1 MKVSRHTD
9 EIKNRQFF
17 SVFLTTLFGNLG
29 SLIAGFADGVL
40 TGSFLGSDAM
50 AAYGIVSPY
59 FMLTT
64 LLSLPFILSAQALCT
79 AELGRGHEET
89 AIKIFSFALWTS
101 VILSAVVSLIGF
113 AFAERFAVLLGAND
127 SIPAVK
133 AEAVRYLRNLFP
145 GTAFFCFMS
154 VAFAA
159 LQIDG
164 ASGLV
169 KLSAA
174 LVGIV
179 DVIGNLLNVFVFH
192 GGLGGMGTATSVSY
206 IVAALAL
213 LPYFMRR
220 KALFSLEPGLY
231 SLKYAGRVFSANY
244 TETILW
250 FLRIVSPVIVNRIIL
265 SYSGVTAM
273 SAMSAQKNLLSL
285 VSIVFYGLGDATIM
299 ELAMC
304 YGESDRTSTE
314 ETLRCILKWMF
325 VFTIPLELLMLL
337 FSSQITGLYCDASDA
352 ELFRIT
358 TVAVV
363 TLALT
368 VPFTAAAKVY
378 LRALQAAEKNRYAML
393 LNIMQVIVLPC
404 SLTLLLCSIDGNTG
418 AFAAYT
424 VSELIAGVTGWLLYK
439 TAMKQPDTFP
449 IPEEKIFRGTAETP
463 EQVVGLSEQISRFCR
478 NNGCGKKLSYKLSLC
493 AEEMGAAIIQ
503 EALYSDSSS
512 SPFVSFIVLIDSGT
526 VVMRLKDNCPDQ
538 NLRERAL
545 MWKPDGE
552 QPERFIGI
560 RMAMELASS
569 FKYTRLLDVNN
580 TVITFASQ
588 AEAELKNV

>member
-1 MKVSRHTD
+1 MKISHHAD

-17 SVFLTTLFGNLG
+17 SVFVSTLFSSLG

-59 FMLTT
+59 FMLNA
-64 LLSLPFILSAQALCT
+64 LLSLPFMLSAQALCT

-89 AIKIFSFALWTS
+89 AKKIFSFALWTS
-101 VILSAVVSLIGF
+101 VILSAAVSLIGF
-113 AFAERFAVLLGAND
+113 GFAEPLTVWLGADD

-145 GTAFFCFMS
+145 GSVFYCFMS

-164 ASGLV
+164 ATGLV
-169 KLSAA
+169 KLSAV
-174 LVGIV
+174 LVAV
-179 DVIGNLLNVFVFH
+179 FDVVGDLLNVFVFH
-192 GGLGGMGTATSVSY
+192 GGLGGMGIATAISY
-206 IVAALAL
+206 IAAALAL

-220 KALFSLEPGLY
+220 KALFSLRLELY

-265 SYSGVTAM
+265 SLSGVASMTAM
-273 SAMSAQKNLLSL
+273 STQRNLLSL
-285 VSIVFYGLGDATIM
+285 VSIVFYGLGDAAIM
-299 ELAMC
+299 QLAVC
-304 YGESDRTSTE
+304 YGESDRVSAA

-325 VFTIPLELLMLL
+325 VFTMPLEILMLL
-337 FSSQITGLYCDASDA
+337 FSSQIAGLYCAPSDA
-352 ELFRIT
+352 ALFRIT

-363 TLALT
+363 TLALS

-378 LRALQAAEKNRYAML
+378 LRALQAAEKNRYAMI
-393 LNIMQVIVLPC
+393 LNLMQVILLPC
-404 SLTLLLCSIDGNTG
+404 SLTLLLCTVDANTG
-418 AFAAYT
+418 AFGAYT
-424 VSELIAGVTGWLLYK
+424 ISELIAGVTGWLLYK
-439 TAMKQPDTFP
+439 TAIKRPDTFP
-449 IPEEKIFRGTAETP
+449 IPEERIFRGTAETP
-463 EQVVGLSEQISRFCR
+463 EQAVGLSERLGGFCR

-493 AEEMGAAIIQ
+493 AEEMGAGIIR
-503 EALYSDSSS
+503 EALYSDSGG

-526 VVMRLKDNCPDQ
+526 VVMRIKDNCPDQ

-560 RMAMELASS
+560 RMAMELAES

-580 TVITFASQ
+580 TVITFGTED
-588 AEAELKNV
+588 EAELKNV